1 MGEGVEVEVARVRVC
16 GWRRER
22 MPVRQRWQI
31 MVAGRG
37 VIVGQLKAGEYPDEV
52 PGTSEGFG
60 QFGADWWM

>member
-1 MGEGVEVEVARVRVC
+1 MGEGVEAEVARVRVC

-31 MVAGRG
+31 MVAGLG
-37 VIVGQLKAGEYPDEV
+37 VIVGQLKAGRYPDEV
-52 PGTSEGFG
+52 LGTSEGFG